1 MAKIIEPERQ
11 DNQEENA
18 QQLEL
23 LEQVEEQQET
33 PEPQEPEIPDKYK
46 GKTAQELVQMH
57 QEAEKLLGRQS
68 SEVGE
73 LRKVVDDYIQT
84 QLTEDTKEAPQEVE
98 EVDWFTDP
106 DKAVDRA
113 IQNHPKIKEAE
124 ALTQQYRASTAMAEL
139 QRKHPDMQQ
148 ILQDANFAEW
158 IKASNVRTKLFVA
171 ADQQYDH
178 ESADELFSLWKERQN
193 IVQQTAQ
200 VEQQARKQS
209 VKAASTGN
217 ASGSTES
224 APKKIYRRADIINLM
239 KSDPD
244 RYAALQPEIM
254 KAYAEKRVRQYILG
268 DIYYG

>member
-11 DNQEENA
+11 QDNKDVE
-18 QQLEL
+18 QLEMFA
-23 LEQVEEQQET
+23 QVEEQQET
-33 PEPQEPEIPDKYK
+33 PTEVQEPEIPDKYK
-46 GKTAQELVQMH
+46 GKSAEELVQMH

-73 LRKVVDDYIQT
+73 LRKVVDTYIQT
-84 QLTEDTKEAPQEVE
+84 QLTQDQQEAPQQVE

-124 ALTQQYRASTAMAEL
+124 ALTQQYKQSTALSEL

-193 IVQQTAQ
+193 IVQQTAA

-217 ASGSTES
+217 ARGSTES

-239 KSDPD
+239 RTDPD

-254 KAYAEKRVRQYILG
+254 KAYEEKRVR
-268 DIYYG
+268 

>member
-11 DNQEENA
+11 QDNQDD
-18 QQLEL
+18 QQLEMFA
-23 LEQVEEQQET
+23 EEQQET
-33 PEPQEPEIPDKYK
+33 PEIQEPEIPDKYR
-46 GKTAQELVQMH
+46 GKSAEELVQMH

-73 LRKVVDDYIQT
+73 LRKVVDTYIQT
-84 QLTEDTKEAPQEVE
+84 QLTQDQQEAPSQDE

-124 ALTQQYRASTAMAEL
+124 ALTQQYRASTAMSEL

-193 IVQQTAQ
+193 IVQQTAA
-200 VEQQARKQS
+200 VEEQARRQTA
-209 VKAASTGN
+209 KAASTGG
-217 ASGSTES
+217 ASGSSES

-239 KSDPD
+239 RTDPD

-254 KAYAEKRVRQYILG
+254 KAYAEKRVR
-268 DIYYG
+268 

>member
-11 DNQEENA
+11 DNQEENE
-18 QQLEL
+18 QQLDMFAES
-23 LEQVEEQQET
+23 EEQQAT

-46 GKTAQELVQMH
+46 GKTAEELVQMH

-73 LRKVVDDYIQT
+73 LRKVVDTYIQT
-84 QLTEDTKEAPQEVE
+84 QLTQEQQPAPQQDE
-98 EVDWFTDP
+98 EVDC
-106 DKAVDRA
+106 VDRA

-124 ALTQQYRASTAMAEL
+124 AVTQQYRASTALSEL

-148 ILQDANFAEW
+148 ILQDNNFAEW

-178 ESADELFSLWKERQN
+178 EAADELFSLWKERQN
-193 IVQQTAQ
+193 IVQQTAA
-200 VEQQARKQS
+200 VEEQSRKQA

-217 ASGSTES
+217 ARGSNES

-239 KSDPD
+239 RTDPD

-254 KAYAEKRVRQYILG
+254 QAYAEKRVR
-268 DIYYG
+268 

>member
-11 DNQEENA
+11 DNQEDE
-18 QQLEL
+18 QQLEMFA
-23 LEQVEEQQET
+23 QAEEQQET
-33 PEPQEPEIPDKYK
+33 PEPQVQEPEIPDKYK
-46 GKTAQELVQMH
+46 GKSAEELVQMH

-73 LRKVVDDYIQT
+73 LRKVVDTYIQT
-84 QLTEDTKEAPQEVE
+84 QLTQDTQQAPQEVE

-124 ALTQQYRASTAMAEL
+124 EVTKQYKASTALSEL

-171 ADQQYDH
+171 ADQQYDS
-178 ESADELFSLWKERQN
+178 EAADELFSLWKERQS
-193 IVQQTAQ
+193 IVQQTAA
-200 VEQQARKQS
+200 VEEQSRKQA

-239 KSDPD
+239 RNDPD

-254 KAYAEKRVRQYILG
+254 KAYAEKRVR
-268 DIYYG
+268 

>member
-1 MAKIIEPERQ
+1 MADIIEPERQ
-11 DNQEENA
+11 QDNQENE
-18 QQLEL
+18 QQLDL
-23 LEQVEEQQET
+23 LAQVEEQQET
-33 PEPQEPEIPDKYK
+33 PAPQEPDIPDKYK
-46 GKTAQELVQMH
+46 GKSAEELVQMH

-73 LRKVVDDYIQT
+73 LRKVVDTYIQT
-84 QLTEDTKEAPQEVE
+84 QEVE

-124 ALTQQYRASTAMAEL
+124 EVTKQYKASTALSEL

-158 IKASNVRTKLFVA
+158 IKASNVRTRLFVA

-178 ESADELFSLWKERQN
+178 ESADELFSLWKERQS
-193 IVQQTAQ
+193 IVQQTAA
-200 VEQQARKQS
+200 VEEQSRKQA

-239 KSDPD
+239 RSDPD

-254 KAYAEKRVRQYILG
+254 KAYAEKRVR
-268 DIYYG
+268 